1 MAARAP
7 KVQKV
12 MVQPIVSQMSESFW
26 EIYYSFLTRHVSNFF
41 LSQNL
46 IFRYLQTR
54 SRVDIWLYEN
64 INMHMEGHIVG
75 FDEYM
80 NIVLDDA
87 EEVYVKTNTR
97 KQIGISLIHLSCEI
111 FLQFLSLRS
120 SIVERWQHNPYSECC
135 QRWRLI
141 VYKHTFEAFHH
152 LARIHPPKRAV
163 AYYLYYL
170 GKFLYIDWLSW
181 YKNQLKCH
189 PSII

>member
-12 MVQPIVSQMSESFW
+12 MVQPI
-26 EIYYSFLTRHVSNFF
+26 
-41 LSQNL
+41 NL

-87 EEVYVKTNTR
+87 EEVYVKTNVR
-97 KQIGISLIHLSCEI
+97 KQIGRVLLKGDNITLIQNAAGS
-111 FLQFLSLRS
+111 
-120 SIVERWQHNPYSECC
+120 
-135 QRWRLI
+135 
-141 VYKHTFEAFHH
+141 
-152 LARIHPPKRAV
+152 
-163 AYYLYYL
+163 
-170 GKFLYIDWLSW
+170 GDD
-181 YKNQLKCH
+181 
-189 PSII
+189 

>member
-1 MAARAP
+1 
-7 KVQKV
+7 
-12 MVQPIVSQMSESFW
+12 MSNS
-26 EIYYSFLTRHVSNFF
+26 F

-120 SIVERWQHNPYSECC
+120 SIVER
-135 QRWRLI
+135 
-141 VYKHTFEAFHH
+141 
-152 LARIHPPKRAV
+152 
-163 AYYLYYL
+163 
-170 GKFLYIDWLSW
+170 
-181 YKNQLKCH
+181 
-189 PSII
+189 